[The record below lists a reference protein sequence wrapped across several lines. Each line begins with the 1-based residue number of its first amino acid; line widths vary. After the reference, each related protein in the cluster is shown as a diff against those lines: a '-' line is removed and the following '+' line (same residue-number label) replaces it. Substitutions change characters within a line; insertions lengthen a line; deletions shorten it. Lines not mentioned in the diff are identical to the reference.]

1 MRRTN
6 VVEMRDYKP
15 EPRKI
20 TTPITWVK
28 QMFIKCQ
35 QFKEQA
41 EKKKIDAL
49 LQATYNFY
57 LDMYLTGV
65 EMHKLVDIHPA
76 LYRQGYTTCSIAYQL
91 AMEAL
96 IPVIEQCRVNECYKA
111 LQEHIKQMQK
121 IKRWGKRNGKTNR

>member
-15 EPRKI
+15 EPRKG
-20 TTPITWVK
+20 TKPFAWVK
-28 QMFIKCQ
+28 QAFIKCQ
-35 QFKEQA
+35 ELKNQM
-41 EKKKIDAL
+41 EKQKIDAL

-57 LDMYLTGV
+57 LDLYLTGV
-65 EMHKLVDIHPA
+65 EMNKLVDIHPA

-96 IPVIEQCRVNECYKA
+96 IPVIREKRVNQAYKA
-111 LQEHIKQMQK
+111 LQKYIKEMQLRGVK
-121 IKRWGKRNGKTNR
+121 NGKGNRK